1 MELIVVRT
9 EDVYPDENNPRT
21 DFSGTEELAE
31 SFQLNKSRPGEP
43 FQPPQ
48 LVRDGNIF
56 RIYDG
61 ERRFRAMK
69 HAGTESFTAEVYE
82 SYDEADAAIIALAT
96 NNKRQLNDAEE
107 SRGVQRV
114 MTLGVDP
121 VKVEKA
127 AGLKR
132 GTAAK
137 IKSVMER
144 AGQSAEQMSIDHML
158 AAYEFIDDDAAMRK
172 LLKCSEGDYAHE
184 AAKIRAKREREAMAR
199 ELREKAEELGIE
211 LLEDAVATRTKGYS
225 YSYKLT
231 ARSADDL
238 EKSLQS
244 CPGAIFGVSKDG
256 TTVYGYKPVEG
267 EPEKSAEEIELEKR
281 AGELAGAFEAA
292 FCDVREWFV
301 ASVATKNAKP
311 IPNVMALVEDGFRE
325 KIGFDKLAE
334 RYPEL
339 AEGEPMSKIDLAVG
353 FDEAFP
359 FVAFSESKA
368 LKVLK
373 RIEDWETRSVVDMA
387 DFFVCAEADGFEFS
401 EGTTAAKEAFEAF
414 MAGEDEE

>member
-1 MELIVVRT
+1 MELMVVRT

-69 HAGTESFTAEVYE
+69 HAGTEQFTAEVYE
-82 SYDEADAAIIALAT
+82 SYDEADAATIAIAT
-96 NNKRQLNDAEE
+96 NNKRPLTQAEE
-107 SRGVQRV
+107 SRGVQRM

-137 IKSVMER
+137 LKRVMER
-144 AGQSAEQMSIDHML
+144 AGDASEQMSLDHML
-158 AAYEFIDDDAAMRK
+158 AAYEFIDDADAMDK
-172 LLKCSEGDYAHE
+172 LLKCREDQYAYELATIRRAKAAE
-184 AAKIRAKREREAMAR
+184 AKVAEIRA
-199 ELREKAEELGIE
+199 KAEELGIE
-211 LLEDAVATRTKGYS
+211 LLDDEVAEKTEGYRYS
-225 YSYKLT
+225 YNLT
-231 ARSADDL
+231 AHSAEQL
-238 EKSLQS
+238 EESFNK
-244 CPGAIFGVSKDG
+244 CPEAIFGLSG
-256 TTVYGYKPVEG
+256 NGAVYGYKPVEG

-281 AGELAGAFEAA
+281 AGGLAEAFKAA
-292 FCDVREWFV
+292 FCDVREWFT
-301 ASVATKNAKP
+301 SVAAARRTAT
-311 IPNVMALVEDGFRE
+311 IPNTMAIVEDAFRE
-325 KIGFDKLAE
+325 HISFDDLTEK
-334 RYPEL
+334 YPEL
-339 AEGEPMSKIDLAVG
+339 TQDASMSNIDLAFG
-353 FDEAFP
+353 FNRAFP
-359 FVAFSESKA
+359 YVNFSEDKA

-373 RIEDWETRSVVDMA
+373 GIEDWETSSVLGMA
-387 DFFVCAEADGFEFS
+387 DFLAAAESDGFAFAK
-401 EGTTAAKEAFEAF
+401 GTEAVKDALASFV
-414 MAGEDEE
+414 AGDEEE